1 MNSVDLPQTT
11 PKQIQGDI
19 LVVDDTPA
27 NLALLRQMLSAR
39 GYRVRVSRSGELA
52 LKSAFAM
59 PPDLVLLDI
68 KMPDMDG
75 YAVCRALKENCHTR
89 HIPVVFLSVVESTH
103 EKVEAF
109 RLGGADYITKPF
121 QTEEVLARVEHQLL
135 VQRQK
140 IQLER
145 EIRDRQRVEAVL
157 RESRALLSGVLNSSL
172 DGVSAFRAVRD
183 GQARIIDFQWLVANP
198 MAAQT
203 VGTTPTDLVGRRLLE
218 VLPEYREIG
227 LFENFVAVVE
237 TGKSV
242 EREVY
247 YESPRFSG
255 WLQVVAVK
263 LGNGLT
269 VTVRNI
275 TERKQMELALHA
287 ANIELQDRANHDGLT
302 QLANRRR
309 FDEYWSQ
316 MWEYCARQGQ
326 PLSLILSDVDRFK
339 AYNDTYGHQ
348 AGDLCLQKVAEALRE
363 TVTHPRDLVA
373 RYGGEEFAVVLP
385 QTEGAG
391 AIRVAQRLRNAVRD
405 LRIPHKS
412 GGIGKIVTLSLG
424 LSSLV
429 PDERGSP
436 SASDAIAAADLALY
450 RAKSQG
456 RDRLCWQLVRSHSGD
471 RTDTNPSC

>member
-11 PKQIQGDI
+11 PKTIQADI

-27 NLALLRQMLSAR
+27 NLTLLRQMLSAR

-52 LKSAFAM
+52 LKSALSR

-75 YAVCRALKENCHTR
+75 YAVCRALKDNHHTR
-89 HIPVVFLSVVESTH
+89 DVPIVFLSVVESISD
-103 EKVEAF
+103 KVEAF

-121 QTEEVLARVEHQLL
+121 QSEEVLARVEHQLL

-157 RESRALLSGVLNSSL
+157 RESRALLSGVLNSSI

-183 GQARIIDFQWLVANP
+183 RRGHIIDFQWLVANP
-198 MAAQT
+198 VAAQA
-203 VGTTPTDLVGRRLLE
+203 VETTPTNLVGRRLLD
-218 VLPEYREIG
+218 VLPEYRDIG
-227 LFENFVAVVE
+227 LFENFVSVVE
-237 TGKSV
+237 TGQSV
-242 EREVY
+242 ERELY
-247 YESPRFSG
+247 YDSPRSSG
-255 WLQVVAVK
+255 WWQVVAVK

-275 TERKQMELALHA
+275 TERKQMELALQA
-287 ANIELQDRANHDGLT
+287 ANVELQDRANHDGLT
-302 QLANRRR
+302 ELANRRR

-316 MWEYCARQGQ
+316 MWDYCARHAQ
-326 PLSLILSDVDRFK
+326 PLSLILIDVDRFK

-348 AGDLCLQKVAEALRE
+348 AGDLCLQKVAGALQQS
-363 TVTHPRDLVA
+363 VTHRRDLVA

-385 QTEGAG
+385 QTEAAG
-391 AIRVAQRLRNAVRD
+391 AIRVAQRLRSAVRQ
-405 LRIPHKS
+405 LRIPHQNA
-412 GGIGKIVTLSLG
+412 GIEDIVTVSLG

-429 PDERGSP
+429 PNERKSL
-436 SASDAIAAADLALY
+436 SSSDALAAADLALY

-456 RDRLCWQLVRSHSGD
+456 RDRVCWQLVRSQ
-471 RTDTNPSC
+471 